1 MQGVCVCVC
10 DGGWQ
15 ISWWFSS
22 GCRLASVEIIR
33 TVDFPVN
40 NTDTQ
45 FSPEEPAEARH
56 VRVWDDT
63 HTHSG
68 RSSVLETPYGVTG
81 DLLSLCRLFLSS
93 FLFFYLLTI
102 VLCFDSQYMS
112 CKCEELVWRRCVT
125 PFTLSHTDC
134 RWFDGMG
141 SEGHADAI
149 IPH

>member
-1 MQGVCVCVC
+1 MQGVCVCV
-10 DGGWQ
+10 WR
-15 ISWWFSS
+15 
-22 GCRLASVEIIR
+22 RLADLLMVFQRLPSR
-33 TVDFPVN
+33 FCGDNQNCRFSRKQHRHTV
-40 NTDTQ
+40 
-45 FSPEEPAEARH
+45 FSWRAGRGSTCPGLRRH
-56 VRVWDDT
+56 T
-63 HTHSG
+63 HTLTG